1 MREQIRVMGMQL
13 NVGDSKRFHC
23 PFCLATHEKSLAIT
37 RTPAGLLYICFRA
50 KCNTQGI
57 VGDVR
62 MEPIKNKVFVPQ
74 IITEPLVTL
83 PEDIYNKY
91 LAQYSLDYQDWNIL
105 HHVKFAPES
114 NSLYFP
120 MYNPWG
126 ALIGAQLKRLDNH
139 TPKVLTFRYAEEPLV
154 HFPLD
159 VLKEYV
165 ELVVVEDFISAAVV
179 HEVAPV
185 CSINGTNITKDM
197 LKLFK
202 IIGVK
207 NLILMLDGDAVAK
220 AATIKKAIGPLF
232 KSCRI
237 IPLPTGTDPKDFS
250 YRELEKLIYI

>member
-23 PFCLATHEKSLAIT
+23 PFCGVTHEKSLAIT

-62 MEPIKNKVFVPQ
+62 MEPIKNQAFVPQ
-74 IITEPLVTL
+74 IITEPLFTL
-83 PEDIYNKY
+83 PEDLYNKY

-105 HHVKFAPES
+105 YHAK
-114 NSLYFP
+114 
-120 MYNPWG
+120 
-126 ALIGAQLKRLDNH
+126 
-139 TPKVLTFRYAEEPLV
+139 
-154 HFPLD
+154 
-159 VLKEYV
+159 
-165 ELVVVEDFISAAVV
+165 
-179 HEVAPV
+179 VAPV

-207 NLILMLDGDAVAK
+207 HLILMLDGDAVAK